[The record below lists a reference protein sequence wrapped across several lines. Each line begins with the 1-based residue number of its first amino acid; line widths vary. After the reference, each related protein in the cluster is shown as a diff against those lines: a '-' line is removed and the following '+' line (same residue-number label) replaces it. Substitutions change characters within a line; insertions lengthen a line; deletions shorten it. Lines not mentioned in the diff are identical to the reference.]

1 MQNVFSKILN
11 KFASMT
17 DEIPLFRLHVSNTA
31 INFHDNYICSV
42 LEFDGI
48 VYEAISNNLLENDY
62 DNLNLLF
69 ASTARE
75 KAGRLSFNTYLFR
88 RETEFSTDFKFTNK
102 FCESFA
108 NKYLERFKGTK
119 YFENKFYITL
129 LLKYDENIDEA
140 VQEMDSLIQRFVKT
154 LNKYEPKVLKA
165 YNN

>member
-62 DNLNLLF
+62 DNLNLLLHQRPVRKQ
-69 ASTARE
+69 AVYHLILIYSVE
-75 KAGRLSFNTYLFR
+75 KQSFLR
-88 RETEFSTDFKFTNK
+88 
-102 FCESFA
+102 
-108 NKYLERFKGTK
+108 
-119 YFENKFYITL
+119 TL
-129 LLKYDENIDEA
+129 NLQIN
-140 VQEMDSLIQRFVKT
+140 FVK
-154 LNKYEPKVLKA
+154 VLLI
-165 YNN
+165 NI